1 MGRKIQQSMRILAL
15 TFVAEDRAESEYM
28 RIEWRIFKYYI
39 RDRWPKE
46 IRQLI
51 VLLVATIGCRIP
63 LAAVLWARQKFVPVT
78 MRLPDSERVVMGLL
92 AKHAC
97 ANLLNTNVGP
107 ADDWLGR
114 YPDRDNCGRDLT
126 LAVPKLNMPV
136 GLVPD
141 FTHDQQTGREV
152 AERLAM
158 LGCGPREAGTLQL
171 VYIK

>member
-107 ADDWLGR
+107 ADD
-114 YPDRDNCGRDLT
+114 
-126 LAVPKLNMPV
+126 
-136 GLVPD
+136 
-141 FTHDQQTGREV
+141 
-152 AERLAM
+152 
-158 LGCGPREAGTLQL
+158 
-171 VYIK
+171 